1 MVKSREQTRLNL
13 LRREGRPMP
22 LPKTKRRFPERNI
35 RTDSNKTA
43 AMLLVE
49 AELGQPLERVLT
61 SASRGKVAKRLGLDK
76 PTISKWRKRLGLV

>member
-35 RTDSNKTA
+35 RTSDGKTA

-49 AELGQPLERVLT
+49 SELGQPLERILT

-76 PTISKWRKRLGLV
+76 STVSKWRKRLGLV